1 MMQAKGQSERFAMI
15 VRERD
20 QARMSARHAACSVA
34 GAWDARQLQGAGGEG
49 MRRDVNTRAGMVVLV
64 LIGLVFCGIGWM
76 GLTRP
81 DVLMEPVG
89 IALTDKRTLN
99 EVTAMYG
106 GMNFALG
113 LFFVL
118 SALVGR
124 LRVGGL
130 LAALA
135 FLTGLVSGRV
145 TSFVRDGVPEGT
157 GGASMLGMLAAEMI
171 GLLLFVGALL
181 KRRAPA
187 AARVMQAPP
196 SPAAPPPPAPT
207 IPGDEAV

>member
-1 MMQAKGQSERFAMI
+1 MGTR
-15 VRERD
+15 
-20 QARMSARHAACSVA
+20 SVA
-34 GAWDARQLQGAGGEG
+34 GAWGARQLQGARREG
-49 MRRDVNTRAGMVVLV
+49 MRRDVNTRAGMIVLV
-64 LIGLVFCGIGWM
+64 LIGLVFCGVGWT

-89 IALTDKRTLN
+89 IALSDRRSLN
-99 EVTAMYG
+99 EVTATYG
-106 GMNFALG
+106 GMHFAMG

-145 TSFVRDGVPEGT
+145 TSFVRDGIPEGT
-157 GGASMLGMLAAEMI
+157 GGAIMLGLLAAEMI
-171 GLLLFVGALL
+171 GLLLIVGALL

-187 AARVMQAPP
+187 AATVTAAPLP
-196 SPAAPPPPAPT
+196 PAAPPPVPT
-207 IPGDEAV
+207 HPGGEAV